1 MTNPD
6 SMLQYSCGIV
16 SVYHVPYHGATTQG
30 EKNMKPKLEPKHRGV
45 PEGCRN
51 THELMELLMGE
62 CGEAWMGY
70 VIFQTVT
77 NPNNPHQQLFRDT
90 LEQLGI
96 TISQAAMLAGQR
108 NYDLKNQHT
117 YPGRKSA

>member
-1 MTNPD
+1 MTD
-6 SMLQYSCGIV
+6 QASVLQLRY
-16 SVYHVPYHGATTQG
+16 
-30 EKNMKPKLEPKHRGV
+30 EKETHMTIQLKPKHRGV

-62 CGEAWMGY
+62 CGNYWMGY

-77 NPNNPHQQLFRDT
+77 NPGNPHRQLFRDT

-96 TISQAAMLAGQR
+96 TISPEALKAGQR
-108 NYDLKNQHT
+108 NYDLKNMHI